1 MAAAFRLHAGDQA
14 PLQQSPVTCGAACL
28 TIARMLVD
36 PSFAQWILTG
46 IGSRPGLPNPAD
58 VGARFAAYEQVVHRR
73 TNSLYAGGARLNLP
87 WPRRLGTPPWGAK
100 KELEFGAARRGTTYA
115 IRLLRP
121 DDAEALGAHFDELLR
136 LVADG
141 EPGLLY
147 VGNATVPR
155 HVVLIL
161 PDRGDGNLEVYD
173 PASGGVSELTR
184 SAMTGHRLGLSGWDV
199 PWFCVEPSGL
209 ATERTFE
216 WSPGAVPA

>member
-1 MAAAFRLHAGDQA
+1 MDPHGHWLSPWAAQPRRRRGAVRGLRAGGA
-14 PLQQSPVTCGAACL
+14 PAHQQPVC
-28 TIARMLVD
+28 R
-36 PSFAQWILTG
+36 
-46 IGSRPGLPNPAD
+46 
-58 VGARFAAYEQVVHRR
+58 
-73 TNSLYAGGARLNLP
+73 GARLNLP

-184 SAMTGHRLGLSGWDV
+184 SAITGHRLGLSGWDV